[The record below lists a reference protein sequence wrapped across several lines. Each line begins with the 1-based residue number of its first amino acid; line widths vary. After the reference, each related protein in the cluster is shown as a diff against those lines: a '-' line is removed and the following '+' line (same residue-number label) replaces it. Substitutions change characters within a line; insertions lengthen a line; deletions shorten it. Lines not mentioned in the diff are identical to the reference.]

1 MNIVPRTASVRTP
14 TPCEQQMSRTNYIFV
29 DFENVQET
37 DWERIA
43 GKPVKVVLVLGVQ
56 QKNLPVHLVR
66 KLLKVGTQVQLAEA
80 KRAGK
85 NALDMVLAH
94 YIGAIRVKDPEGYFH
109 IVSKDT
115 GYDSLVGHL
124 QDEGALARRHS
135 SFSKIPVLMNTAER
149 VSLMSTQLKSKPDNR
164 PGKTKSLKSYIQTIF
179 GRSLSEAE
187 AEETLQGLV
196 REKTVALSSKG
207 EVTYAP

>member
-1 MNIVPRTASVRTP
+1 V
-14 TPCEQQMSRTNYIFV
+14 SRTNYIFV

-43 GKPVKVVLVLGVQ
+43 DKPVKVVLVLGVQ

-66 KLLKVGTQVQLAEA
+66 KLLKVGGQVQLVEA

-94 YIGAIRVKDPEGYFH
+94 YVGAIRVKDPEGYFH

-124 QDEGALARRHS
+124 QDEGAHARRHA
-135 SFSKIPVLMNTAER
+135 SFSEIPILMNAEER
-149 VSLMSTQLKSKPDNR
+149 VSVVANDLKQNAATRPRKLPALQSK
-164 PGKTKSLKSYIQTIF
+164 IQSHF
-179 GRSLSEAE
+179 GRALSEADV
-187 AEETLQGLV
+187 AATVQGLV
-196 REKTVALSSKG
+196 RDQTLTLLDSG
-207 EVTYAP
+207 EVKYAP